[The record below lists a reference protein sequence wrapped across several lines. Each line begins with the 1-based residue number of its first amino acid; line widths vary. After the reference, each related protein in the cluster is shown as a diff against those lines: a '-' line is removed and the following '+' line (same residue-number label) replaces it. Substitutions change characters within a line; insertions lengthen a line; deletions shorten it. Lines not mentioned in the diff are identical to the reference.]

1 MKTVFYNSKIAEF
14 FTPFSGFYTIML
26 FGFVF
31 TEKKSLGLA
40 VLSHEGIHQQQ
51 YAECV
56 GIGLIIAFLCT
67 IVFNILWIWVLPLTL
82 YYILY
87 LVEYLVH
94 LIRLRDSSKAYYA
107 ISLEREAYD
116 LMGECYKDPSVHRS
130 RKSFGWLNYLI
141 SQSYQTP

>member
-14 FTPFSGFYTIML
+14 FTPVSGFKTIML

-31 TEKKSLGLA
+31 TEKKSLGMA
-40 VLSHEGIHQQQ
+40 VLSHENIHQKQ

-56 GIGLIIAFLCT
+56 GIGLCIAFLCT
-67 IVFNILWIWVLPLTL
+67 IIFHALWIWALPFTL

-87 LVEYLVH
+87 LIEYLVH
-94 LIRLRDSSKAYYA
+94 LVRLRNGTKAYYA
-107 ISLEREAYD
+107 ISFEREAYD
-116 LMGECYKDPSVHRS
+116 LMGECYNGPSIRRS
-130 RKSFGWLNYLI
+130 RKSLGWIRYLT